1 MIFPYKVTAARLSNG
16 PFVALVLSAC
26 AVLAPQSAEAQ
37 AAPQLIPPAHGPVTH
52 AQQLLLPAPPPSQ
65 SAWTPADVQV
75 EQARCTQLF
84 RGLDIVAKPASPV
97 REHECGAA
105 APVEL
110 ISVGKSPQVTFFPTV
125 TVTCDLAV
133 ALHRW
138 VTKDLQPLARKH
150 LGTDIIRVDTMSSY
164 SCRTAY
170 GRKNARLS
178 EHGRANAVD
187 IRSFMT
193 ANGSTSDI
201 LADWGP
207 TGHEIAVQ
215 VAAAKKL
222 EAERALA
229 AAAAA
234 SKAAVAARQ
243 QTAPGAV
250 AGAPA
255 LSGVATGSL
264 PETNGGDVG
273 LGRPAI
279 ALGARGGA
287 PVGLS
292 IPSASDTGISLST
305 GMGKPARLGGPK
317 ASADSAASSGGKTDF
332 LRGAHATACRVF
344 GTVLGPEANAAHRNH
359 FHVDMAERKLKSICE

>member
-1 MIFPYKVTAARLSNG
+1 MV
-16 PFVALVLSAC
+16 
-26 AVLAPQSAEAQ
+26 
-37 AAPQLIPPAHGPVTH
+37 
-52 AQQLLLPAPPPSQ
+52 
-65 SAWTPADVQV
+65 
-75 EQARCTQLF
+75 
-84 RGLDIVAKPASPV
+84 
-97 REHECGAA
+97 
-105 APVEL
+105 
-110 ISVGKSPQVTFFPTV
+110 SVGKSPQVTFSPTV

-138 VTKDLQPLARKH
+138 ITKDLQPLARRH
-150 LGTDIIRVDTMSSY
+150 LGAEIIRIDTMSSY

-193 ANGSTSDI
+193 ANGSTSEV

-207 TGHEIAVQ
+207 TGHEIAAQ
-215 VAAAKKL
+215 VAAARKL

-234 SKAAVAARQ
+234 SKSAVASRQ
-243 QTAPGAV
+243 QMAPGTTA
-250 AGAPA
+250 AAPA
-255 LSGVATGSL
+255 LSSVATGSL
-264 PETNGGDVG
+264 PQPSASDLS

-305 GMGKPARLGGPK
+305 RMGQPARLGGPK
-317 ASADSAASSGGKTDF
+317 SAAGESGAGPGGKTDF
-332 LRGAHATACRVF
+332 LRGAHATACRIF